1 MDTVLTRRAHD
12 VSYAIVGSGSVG
24 TALATQFAERGIEV
38 AITNTRGPESLVALA
53 NGLGPAV
60 RPVTLKE
67 ALEASIII
75 FAMPFASHEAVARAR
90 ADWSGKTVIDA
101 MNYREMNLEPLGGLQ
116 SSDFVANA
124 LPGAKV
130 VKTFNQLPAALL
142 ARAPKEGR
150 GRRVMFV
157 AGNHEDAN
165 AEVASLVSALGFA
178 PIVLGRVDQGGRLL
192 RYRGP
197 LVLQNLIMLDE

>member
-1 MDTVLTRRAHD
+1 MDLIMKYSV
-12 VSYAIVGSGSVG
+12 IGSGSVG
-24 TALATQFAERGIEV
+24 TALATQFAEHGIEV
-38 AITNTRGPESLVALA
+38 AVTNTRGPESLVALA
-53 NGLGPAV
+53 NRLGPAV

-75 FAMPFASHEAVARAR
+75 FAMHFASHEAVARAR